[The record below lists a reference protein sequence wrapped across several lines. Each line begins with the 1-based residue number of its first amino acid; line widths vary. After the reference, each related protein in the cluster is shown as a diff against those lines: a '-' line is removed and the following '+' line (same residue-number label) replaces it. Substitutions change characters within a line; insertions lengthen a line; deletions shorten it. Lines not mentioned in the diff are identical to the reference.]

1 MPQFVEIPAPVTTM
15 VFLERAIESAIV
27 CNCREQSDVTV
38 SIGIFEEVVFVFVG
52 RLYVRIRVLTPNLGG
67 WLGCPG
73 EDR

>member
-38 SIGIFEEVVFVFVG
+38 SIGIFEEVVFVFVR
-52 RLYVRIRVLTPNLGG
+52 RLYVCKDSRVDTKPWRLARLP
-67 WLGCPG
+67 
-73 EDR
+73 R